1 MESIVERTNYD
12 IGWLLDNVNHHRLQI
27 GWEQLDLDVMLK
39 LYGLHKMMM
48 ENDYCSGLLTD
59 YLKDHYC
66 DTCREELEEEDDDEV
81 MEV

>member
-59 YLKDHYC
+59 YLNDHC
-66 DTCREELEEEDDDEV
+66 SICGEEIEEDDDEV